1 MAVDRLKTRIW
12 VQAQVRICD
21 LNNLPAYIVKRGDP
35 DAGAVILR
43 LNRLDGTSHL
53 FNQARLADGSAAW
66 SKAAGS
72 DAEGRI
78 SDEDALL
85 YIDRQRKY
93 DPDLWVLE
101 IEDPERRY
109 ELDAKIV

>member
-1 MAVDRLKTRIW
+1 VAVDRLKTRIW
-12 VQAQVRICD
+12 VQAQIRLCD
-21 LNNLPAYIVKRGDP
+21 IANLPAYIVKRGDP

-43 LNRLDGTSHL
+43 LNRLDGTSNV

-66 SKAAGS
+66 SKATGS

-78 SDEDALL
+78 ADADAVA
-85 YIDRQRKY
+85 YIERQRKY

-109 ELDAKIV
+109 TLDAKIV

>member
-12 VQAQVRICD
+12 VQAQIRLCD
-21 LNNLPAYIVKRGDP
+21 LANLPAYIVKRGDP

-53 FNQARLADGSAAW
+53 FTQARLADGAAAW
-66 SKAAGS
+66 AKASGS
-72 DAEGRI
+72 DADGRMK
-78 SDEDALL
+78 DDDALA
-85 YIDRQRKY
+85 YIERQRKY
-93 DPDLWVLE
+93 DPDLWVVE
-101 IEDPERRY
+101 IEDPNRRY

>member
-1 MAVDRLKTRIW
+1 MIDRLKTRIW
-12 VQAQVRICD
+12 VQAQVRLCD
-21 LNNLPAYIVKRGDP
+21 LANLPAYIVKRGDP

-66 SKAAGS
+66 AKASGS
-72 DAEGRI
+72 DADGRVA
-78 SDEDALL
+78 DEAALA
-85 YIDRQRKY
+85 YIEKQRKY

-101 IEDPERRY
+101 IEDPDGRY